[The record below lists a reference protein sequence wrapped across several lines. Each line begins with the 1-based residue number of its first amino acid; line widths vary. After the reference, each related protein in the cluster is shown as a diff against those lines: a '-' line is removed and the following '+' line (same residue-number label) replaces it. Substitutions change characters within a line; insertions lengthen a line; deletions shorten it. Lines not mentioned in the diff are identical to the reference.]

1 MLSRVAERLYW
12 LGRYVERAENT
23 ARLVAVNN
31 NLMLDLPRSAEHVWD
46 ALLGILAT
54 GGAFRAR
61 YSAVSERNVIRWLIA
76 DAENAGSLV
85 SSLRA
90 ARENART
97 VREVMPSESWELIN
111 DLHWSAQEGA
121 EAALA
126 RKSRPGYLDQIVLKS
141 QQFAGMLQNSMSH
154 REPFLFIQLGVMLER
169 MDMTSRIVDVG
180 AASAQKRADTALA
193 AYENILWMNVLMS
206 LSAYQMYRQQVR
218 ERVNGQDVVHF
229 LLHDNAFPH
238 AIAFCIDALEHA
250 LARLPRSR
258 PPLQANR
265 RLLQKLLRAQ
275 PDTPSGTELH
285 AFIDELQVEFGA
297 VHAAIVATWFASFS

>member
-23 ARLVAVNN
+23 SRLVAVNN
-31 NLMLDLPRSAEHVWD
+31 NLMLDMPSSADYIWD
-46 ALLGILAT
+46 SLLGILAA
-54 GGAFRAR
+54 GAEFGAR
-61 YSAVSERNVIRWLIA
+61 YSTASERNVIRWIV
-76 DAENAGSLV
+76 AEEANSSSLV

-111 DLHWSAQEGA
+111 DLYWAAQEGA

-126 RKSRPGYLDQIVLKS
+126 RKSRPSYLDQIVLKS

-154 REPFLFIQLGVMLER
+154 REPYLFIQLGAMLER
-169 MDMTSRIVDVG
+169 LDMTSRIVDVG
-180 AASAQKRADTALA
+180 AASVQKRVGTSLA

-218 ERVNGQDVVHF
+218 ERVNGPDVVRF

-238 AIAFCIDALEHA
+238 AIAFGVDALEHA
-250 LARLPRSR
+250 LGQLPRSR
-258 PPLQANR
+258 LPLQANR
-265 RLLQKLLRAQ
+265 RLLQKLGRAN
-275 PDTPSGTELH
+275 PDTLLGEGLH
-285 AFIDELQVEFGA
+285 AFIDELQIEFA
-297 VHAAIVATWFASFS
+297 NLHAAVVNTWFATTE

>member
-23 ARLVAVNN
+23 SRLVAVNN
-31 NLMLDLPRSAEHVWD
+31 NLMLDMPSSADYIWD
-46 ALLGILAT
+46 SLLGILAA
-54 GGAFRAR
+54 GAEFSAR
-61 YSAVSERNVIRWLIA
+61 YSTASERNVIRWIV
-76 DAENAGSLV
+76 AEEGNSSSLV

-111 DLHWSAQEGA
+111 DLYWAAQEGA

-126 RKSRPGYLDQIVLKS
+126 RKSRPSYLDQIVLKS

-154 REPFLFIQLGVMLER
+154 REPYLFIQLGAMLER
-169 MDMTSRIVDVG
+169 LDMTSRIVDVG
-180 AASAQKRADTALA
+180 AASVQKRVGTSLA

-218 ERVNGQDVVHF
+218 ERVNGPDVVRF

-238 AIAFCIDALEHA
+238 AIAFGVDALEHA
-250 LARLPRSR
+250 LGQLPRSR
-258 PPLQANR
+258 LPLQANR
-265 RLLQKLLRAQ
+265 RLLQKLGRAN
-275 PDTPSGTELH
+275 PDTLLGEGLH
-285 AFIDELQVEFGA
+285 AFIDELQIEFANLHEA
-297 VHAAIVATWFASFS
+297 VVNTWFATTE

>member
-23 ARLVAVNN
+23 SRLVAVNN
-31 NLMLDLPRSAEHVWD
+31 NLMLDMPSSADYIWD
-46 ALLGILAT
+46 SLLGILAA
-54 GGAFRAR
+54 GAEFGAR
-61 YSAVSERNVIRWLIA
+61 YSTASERNVIRWIV
-76 DAENAGSLV
+76 AEEANSSSLV

-111 DLHWSAQEGA
+111 DLYWAAQEGA

-126 RKSRPGYLDQIVLKS
+126 RKSRPSYLDQIVLKS

-154 REPFLFIQLGVMLER
+154 REPYLFIQLGAMLER
-169 MDMTSRIVDVG
+169 LDMTSRIVDVG
-180 AASAQKRADTALA
+180 AASVQKRVGTALA

-218 ERVNGQDVVHF
+218 ERVNGPDVVRF

-238 AIAFCIDALEHA
+238 AIAFGVDALEHA
-250 LARLPRSR
+250 LGQLPRSR
-258 PPLQANR
+258 LPLQANR
-265 RLLQKLLRAQ
+265 RLLQKLGRAN
-275 PDTPSGTELH
+275 PDTLLGEGLH
-285 AFIDELQVEFGA
+285 AFIDELQIEFA
-297 VHAAIVATWFASFS
+297 NLHAAVVSTWFATTE

>member
-23 ARLVAVNN
+23 SRLVAVNN
-31 NLMLDLPRSAEHVWD
+31 NLMLDMPSSADYIWD
-46 ALLGILAT
+46 SLLGILAA
-54 GGAFRAR
+54 GAEFGAR
-61 YSAVSERNVIRWLIA
+61 YSTASERNVIRWLIA
-76 DAENAGSLV
+76 EEGNSSSLV

-111 DLHWSAQEGA
+111 DLYWSAQEGA
-121 EAALA
+121 EAALT

-154 REPFLFIQLGVMLER
+154 REPYLFIQLGAMLER
-169 MDMTSRIVDVG
+169 LDMTSRIVDVG
-180 AASAQKRADTALA
+180 AASVQKRVGTALA

-218 ERVNGQDVVHF
+218 ERVNGPDVVRF

-238 AIAFCIDALEHA
+238 AIAFGVDALEHA
-250 LARLPRSR
+250 LGQLPRSR
-258 PPLQANR
+258 LPLQANR
-265 RLLQKLLRAQ
+265 RLLQKLGRAN
-275 PDTPSGTELH
+275 PDTLLGEGLH
-285 AFIDELQVEFGA
+285 AFIDELQIEFA
-297 VHAAIVATWFASFS
+297 ALHASVVSTWFATTE

>member
-23 ARLVAVNN
+23 SRLVAVNN
-31 NLMLDLPRSAEHVWD
+31 NLMLDMPSSADYIWD
-46 ALLGILAT
+46 SLLGILAA
-54 GGAFRAR
+54 GAEFGAR
-61 YSAVSERNVIRWLIA
+61 YSTASERNVIRWIV
-76 DAENAGSLV
+76 AEEANSSSLV

-111 DLHWSAQEGA
+111 DLYWAAQEGA

-126 RKSRPGYLDQIVLKS
+126 RKSRPSYLDQIVLKS

-154 REPFLFIQLGVMLER
+154 REPYLFIQLGAMLER
-169 MDMTSRIVDVG
+169 LDMTSRIVDVG
-180 AASAQKRADTALA
+180 AASVQKRVGTSLA

-218 ERVNGQDVVHF
+218 ERVNGPDVVRF

-238 AIAFCIDALEHA
+238 AIAFGVDALEHA
-250 LARLPRSR
+250 LGQLPRSR
-258 PPLQANR
+258 LPLQANR
-265 RLLQKLLRAQ
+265 RLLQKLGRAN
-275 PDTPSGTELH
+275 PDTLLGEGLH
-285 AFIDELQVEFGA
+285 AFIDELQIEFANLHEA
-297 VHAAIVATWFASFS
+297 VVNTWFATTE

>member
-23 ARLVAVNN
+23 SRLVAVNN
-31 NLMLDLPRSAEHVWD
+31 NLMLDMPSSADYIWD
-46 ALLGILAT
+46 SLLGILAA
-54 GGAFRAR
+54 GAEFGAR
-61 YSAVSERNVIRWLIA
+61 YSTASERNVIRWIV
-76 DAENAGSLV
+76 AEEANSSSLV

-111 DLHWSAQEGA
+111 DLYWAAQEGA

-126 RKSRPGYLDQIVLKS
+126 RKSRPSYLDQIVLKS

-154 REPFLFIQLGVMLER
+154 REPYLFIQLGAMLER
-169 MDMTSRIVDVG
+169 LDMTSRIVDVG
-180 AASAQKRADTALA
+180 AASVQKRVGTALA

-218 ERVNGQDVVHF
+218 ERVNGPDVVRF

-238 AIAFCIDALEHA
+238 AIAFGVDALEHA
-250 LARLPRSR
+250 LGQLPRSR
-258 PPLQANR
+258 LPLQANR
-265 RLLQKLLRAQ
+265 RLLQKLGRAN
-275 PDTPSGTELH
+275 PDTLLGEGLH
-285 AFIDELQVEFGA
+285 AFIDELQIEFA
-297 VHAAIVATWFASFS
+297 NLHAAIVSTWFATTE